1 MNPSP
6 SIAGLSDIEALERVP
21 LEQRDLPSSTY
32 ELLQRSAQRHG
43 QHNLYDRESEEADQ
57 AG

>member
-21 LEQRDLPSSTY
+21 LEQR
-32 ELLQRSAQRHG
+32 
-43 QHNLYDRESEEADQ
+43 
-57 AG
+57 

>member
-43 QHNLYDRESEEADQ
+43 QRIALSCLLHGSAAE
-57 AG
+57 

>member
-1 MNPSP
+1 MQQ
-6 SIAGLSDIEALERVP
+6 AAQGDTLAVP

-43 QHNLYDRESEEADQ
+43 PRIALSCLLHGSA
-57 AG
+57 